1 MSNKILSLGRTFR
14 PDEVVLSVML
24 VLTALLLVG
33 VSRVLGVITAIKGG
47 YLLLGVGIA
56 TLLNFLRV
64 RDRVKISKDVN
75 PPGWLWKSVATLLFG
90 SVALAVVL
98 GSRTF
103 VLLFC
108 YPVILALIAFQ
119 LRYKLSVHRIL
130 IQVVGLY
137 SLNPLTKY
145 ITNGLYFGSGDT
157 FKHARIVEKVVNTGM
172 LAGITNPRYADFPG
186 LHILSAS
193 VAEFAKISPYDAL
206 ILSGIVTYAGV
217 LLPSM
222 YLFSRRLKLKKAEAC
237 AVVIALSSLSPMQYY
252 STYVFPQS
260 IAIPI
265 IALLLLVVFNTGSNR
280 QSSRWTVV
288 GVLSSIFLIILH
300 DFTIILI
307 IPLLILILILEKGA
321 NLTILN
327 ENHQII
333 NDNYLLVLTICVGAV
348 AYWTLVG
355 KEFIITLTTALVVA
369 IQRYTSSSPTARDA
383 SSYWYDI
390 ARPTETVLTAFSDL
404 SSWAGIHNTLLIA
417 ASILGIAAVIE
428 SMRRYRRALPIML
441 VSVIVLPFSVKLPIV
456 IKSIGRFKHG
466 FGIFFA
472 LIVGIGLYRAVEVE
486 SKAGL
491 LMALLLITGLGTT
504 GAIIS
509 SDDQY
514 SLHEERQIQREFTE
528 REYNELRSV
537 GEFTQKTEV
546 RVDALWLSR
555 LVLKDRH
562 RIFQTNRA
570 TLTSTG
576 VNIDT
581 NLLLYRWR
589 WSDHVILNVEDA
601 TLASFTKARMSRNT
615 LETTV
620 SRESKIYSSGS
631 LGILYTQ
638 DSTVKLSE

>member
-1 MSNKILSLGRTFR
+1 MSNKIPSLGRTFR
-14 PDEVVLSVML
+14 SDEVVLSVML

-75 PPGWLWKSVATLLFG
+75 PPGWLWKSVAILLFG
-90 SVALAVVL
+90 SVASAVVL

-103 VLLFC
+103 LLLFC
-108 YPVILALIAFQ
+108 YPVILALIAYQ

-137 SLNPLTKY
+137 SLNPVTKY
-145 ITNGLYFGSGDT
+145 ITNGLYFGGGDT
-157 FKHARIVEKVVNTGM
+157 FKHARIVERIVNTGM

-222 YLFSRRLKLKKAEAC
+222 YLFSRGLELKKGEAC

-288 GVLSSIFLIILH
+288 GALSSVFLIILH
-300 DFTIILI
+300 DFTIILT

-321 NLTILN
+321 DLTILN
-327 ENHQII
+327 ENYQTT
-333 NDNYLLVLTICVGAV
+333 NNNYLLVMTLCVGAV

-369 IQRYTSSSPTARDA
+369 IQGFTSSPTARDA

-390 ARPTETVLTAFSDL
+390 ARPTETVLTALSDL

-441 VSVIVLPFSVKLPIV
+441 VSVIVLPLSVKLPIV
-456 IKSIGRFKHG
+456 IKSIGRIKHG
-466 FGIFFA
+466 VGIFFA

-486 SKAGL
+486 SKAGM

-514 SLHEERQIQREFTE
+514 SLHEGRQIQREFTE

-537 GEFTQKTEV
+537 GEFIQKTEV

-576 VNIDT
+576 INIDT

-620 SRESKIYSSGS
+620 SRENKIYSSGS

-638 DSTVKLSE
+638 DSTIKLSE